1 MKFWKDEKG
10 QVGIGTLIVF
20 IAMVLVAAIA
30 ATVLIN
36 TAGLLQERAQ
46 TTGSEATQQTS
57 TGLNVVSAYGDVNE
71 TAGDK
76 VTDVYLTVKLRAGSL
91 NIDMEK
97 TVIQYIDDDTSA
109 ELTYGSSADNDNFA
123 VSATQDSDSSLPV
136 LNDQKDVFVIALDLA
151 DIRAGSAS
159 AAETN
164 GLGESETAT
173 VKIVPP
179 TGATTVFT
187 FTIPNSVDGY
197 TVVDLG

>member
-57 TGLNVVSAYGDVNE
+57 TGLNVVSAYGDVDD
-71 TAGDK
+71 TDDT

-91 NIDMEK
+91 NIDLAK
-97 TVIQYIDDDTSA
+97 TIIQYIDDDTSQ
-109 ELTYGSSADNDNFA
+109 ELTYGGSTYNHSVFA
-123 VSATQDSDSSLPV
+123 VSATQDTDSSSPV
-136 LNDQKDVFVIALDLA
+136 LNDQKDVFVIHLDLS
-151 DIRAGSAS
+151 DIRDGSDGADGS
-159 AAETN
+159 H
-164 GLGESETAT
+164 GLGEGDTAT
-173 VKIVPP
+173 VKIVPS

-187 FTIPNSVDGY
+187 FTVPQSVDGY
-197 TVVDLG
+197 TVIDLG